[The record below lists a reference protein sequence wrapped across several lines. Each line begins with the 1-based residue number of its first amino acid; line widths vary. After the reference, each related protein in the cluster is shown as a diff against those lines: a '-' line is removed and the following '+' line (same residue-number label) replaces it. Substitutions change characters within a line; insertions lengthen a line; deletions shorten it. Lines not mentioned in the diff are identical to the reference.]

1 MNDTFFHVSIVSNL
15 LDLGQFNIV
24 ICASISF
31 FVKKRIK
38 NINVELKSDNIFISV
53 QNASCNTDFILCS
66 QLPRT

>member
-15 LDLGQFNIV
+15 PDLGQFNIV

-38 NINVELKSDNIFISV
+38 NINVEFKSDNIFVSV